1 MNRNRIGEA
10 DAAFAALLDRGVKA
24 EAVLAAWRRYV
35 DEMRAE
41 GCPASRYRN
50 LPNFLDWE
58 RGDGVRHYL
67 KRPKKGRRTGG
78 RDKAC
83 AEGAPVTGEA
93 ARAIARWRAALTDP
107 LASRED
113 VERLGEKAKSLIAVG
128 GSARREGASR

>member
-1 MNRNRIGEA
+1 MNRNRIDEA

-24 EAVLAAWRRYV
+24 EAVLSAWRRYV

-67 KRPKKGRRTGG
+67 KRPPRGAGGRRR
-78 RDKAC
+78 RDGDPD
-83 AEGAPVTGEA
+83 GARISDEA
-93 ARAIARWRAALTDP
+93 ARAVREWRTALTDP
-107 LASRED
+107 RARKAD
-113 VERLGEKAKSLIAVG
+113 VERLATRAKSLIAAHGAAG
-128 GSARREGASR
+128 GKEASR